1 MFEALLARIARGLEQ
16 SQIPYMIIGGQAVL
30 VHGEPRLTKDI
41 DVTLGVDL
49 SQLPDVKT
57 TVQKLG
63 LKQIREASDEFI
75 KHTMVLPAA
84 EETSG
89 IRVDFIFSF
98 TPYERQAIE
107 RGKEITIQG
116 QKVVFASAEDTIIHK
131 MFAGRP
137 RDLEDIRGIT
147 KYQPNLDRKYVEK
160 WLNQFSKVSGKD
172 LVKEFQ
178 ALGMTE

>member
-1 MFEALLARIARGLEQ
+1 MFETLLARIARGLEH

-49 SQLPDVKT
+49 SWLLAVKT

-84 EETSG
+84 EEMSG

-98 TPYERQAIE
+98 TPYERQAID

-116 QKVVFASAEDTIIHK
+116 QRVVFASAEDTIIHK
-131 MFAGRP
+131 LFAGRP
-137 RDLEDIRGIT
+137 RDLEDVRGIT
-147 KYQPNLDRKYVEK
+147 KHQSNLDEKYIEK
-160 WLNQFSKVSGKD
+160 WLNQFSKVSGRN

-178 ALGMTE
+178 VLRKTE